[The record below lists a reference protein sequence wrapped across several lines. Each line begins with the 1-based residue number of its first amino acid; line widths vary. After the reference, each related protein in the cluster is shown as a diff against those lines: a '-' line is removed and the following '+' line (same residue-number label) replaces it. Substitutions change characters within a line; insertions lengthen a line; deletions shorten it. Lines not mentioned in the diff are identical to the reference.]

1 MGIPRDPPTQVT
13 MSDPPVVVA
22 DNPAA
27 SRYEI
32 RVGDD
37 LAGFA
42 DYRVKPGRI
51 VMTHTEIDP
60 SFEGRGL
67 GGRLAAGALDDLR
80 RRHLT
85 VTPLCPFIAKFIHEH
100 PDYGDLVAPTS
111 GTTTDG

>member
-1 MGIPRDPPTQVT
+1 
-13 MSDPPVVVA
+13 MSDPTVFVA

-42 DYRVKPGRI
+42 EYRVRPGRI

-67 GGRLAAGALDDLR
+67 GSALATGALDDLR
-80 RRHLT
+80 RRHLS
-85 VTPLCPFIAKFIHEH
+85 VTPSCPFIATFIDEH
-100 PDYGDLVAPTS
+100 PDYADLVAPAS
-111 GTTTDG
+111 GAPTGG

>member
-1 MGIPRDPPTQVT
+1 

-22 DNPAA
+22 DDPAA

-42 DYRVKPGRI
+42 EYRLLPGRMVI
-51 VMTHTEIDP
+51 RHTEIDP

-67 GGRLAAGALDDLR
+67 GARLATDALDDIR
-80 RRHLT
+80 RRGLT
-85 VTPLCPFIAKFIHEH
+85 VTPVCPFIAKFIREH
-100 PDYGDLVAPTS
+100 PDYGDLVAPSS
-111 GTTTDG
+111 GTTTGA

>member
-1 MGIPRDPPTQVT
+1 
-13 MSDPPVVVA
+13 MSDLPVVVA

-42 DYRVKPGRI
+42 EYRLMPGRM
-51 VMTHTEIDP
+51 VMTHTEIAP

-67 GGRLAAGALDDLR
+67 GARLAADALDDVR
-80 RRHLT
+80 GRGLT
-85 VTPLCPFIAKFIHEH
+85 VTPLCPFIAKFIREH
-100 PDYGDLVAPTS
+100 PEYRDLVAPTS
-111 GTTTDG
+111 GTTTGG

>member
-1 MGIPRDPPTQVT
+1 
-13 MSDPPVVVA
+13 MSEPPVGVA

-42 DYRVKPGRI
+42 DYLVEPNRV

-60 SFEGRGL
+60 RFEGRGL
-67 GGRLAAGALDDLR
+67 ATRLATEALDDLR
-80 RRHLT
+80 RRHRT
-85 VTPLCPFIAKFIHEH
+85 VTPRCPFIAKFIIEH
-100 PDYGDLVAPTS
+100 PDYADLVSPTT
-111 GTTTDG
+111 GTTT

>member
-1 MGIPRDPPTQVT
+1 

-42 DYRVKPGRI
+42 EYRAKPGRI
-51 VMTHTEIDP
+51 VMTHTEIDR
-60 SFEGRGL
+60 SFKGRGL
-67 GGRLAAGALDDLR
+67 GARLATGALDDLR
-80 RRHLT
+80 RRGLT

-100 PDYGDLVAPTS
+100 PDYADLVAPTS
-111 GTTTDG
+111 GTTTGA